1 MGEDI
6 RRRQARF
13 DALYAA
19 HLRPVLGFAVRR
31 SRQPADAADV
41 VAEVFLV
48 AWRRLDDVPPGDRA
62 RLWLYGVARGVLA
75 NQRRAAARRSR
86 LGDRL
91 AGALAVEIGADPA
104 ESIGTAAL
112 ARAALARLSDDDRE
126 VLELTAWEGLSP
138 AEVAVVL
145 GVPPATARTRLHRAR
160 LRLRA
165 VVDAIDGD
173 ERPLVGDREDPS

>member
-31 SRQPADAADV
+31 ARQPADAADV

-91 AGALAVEIGADPA
+91 AGAVAVEIGP
-104 ESIGTAAL
+104 T
-112 ARAALARLSDDDRE
+112 
-126 VLELTAWEGLSP
+126 
-138 AEVAVVL
+138 
-145 GVPPATARTRLHRAR
+145 PPSRSAPRRWPGPRWPGCPTTTARCW
-160 LRLRA
+160 
-165 VVDAIDGD
+165 
-173 ERPLVGDREDPS
+173 S